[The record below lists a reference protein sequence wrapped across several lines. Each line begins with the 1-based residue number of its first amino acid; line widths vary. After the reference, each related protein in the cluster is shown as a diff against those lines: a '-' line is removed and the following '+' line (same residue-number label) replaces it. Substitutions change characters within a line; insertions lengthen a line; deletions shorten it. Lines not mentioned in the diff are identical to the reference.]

1 MIKIM
6 QYGEGNFLRSF
17 ADLYFETLNQEQ
29 GGYEVHIITPIPGNL
44 TRFEAQKN
52 RYHVVLRG
60 VDNGEVVERPYEV
73 NVLKQVIDPFKNPE
87 PYYALARDP
96 ELKVIV
102 SNTTEAGICYHDTDK
117 MDDFLG
123 MTYPAKLTLFLYERF
138 KAGLDGVNMM
148 PVELIDNNADELSA
162 CVAKYIDLWNMP
174 EEFRR
179 WNAERNFYSNTLVD
193 RIVSGYPR
201 DEKTRQHMWED
212 ILHERDELMSVA
224 EPFGLWGVERKGA
237 LDQYIKEGRHNI
249 DVILTDDVGPYKK
262 RKVRLLNGSHT
273 NLVPAGLLL
282 GAETVY
288 DCMNDK
294 TLSAFV
300 KNTLDEEIIPFVP
313 GSEQFAADVQERFR
327 NPYLDHQLI
336 SIALNSISKWRARV
350 LPSFKDN
357 YQKNGVI
364 PKWLTIG
371 FSYLMAL
378 YARIEEGEGGY
389 FAKLPTRTVQM
400 LDDKPYLE
408 YFAKGGSIEGFM
420 KDEAIWGED
429 LTAYKGFLDAVTANV
444 AKINA
449 GECLL

>member
-44 TRFEAQKN
+44 TRFVEQKN

-60 VDNGEVVERPYEV
+60 VDAGEVVERPYEV
-73 NVLKQVIDPFKNPE
+73 NVLKQVIDPFKDPE
-87 PYYALARDP
+87 SYYALARDP
-96 ELKVIV
+96 ELKIIV
-102 SNTTEAGICYHDTDK
+102 SNTTEAGICYHETDK
-117 MDDFLG
+117 MDDFGG

-138 KAGLDGVNMM
+138 KAGLDGVNLM

-162 CVAKYIDLWNMP
+162 CVAKYIDLWQMP

-201 DEKTRQHMWED
+201 DEATRTHLYEVIGEKD
-212 ILHERDELMSVA
+212 DLMSVA
-224 EPFGLWGVERKGA
+224 EPFGLWVVERKGA
-237 LDQYIKEGRHNI
+237 LEQYIKEGRHNI
-249 DVILTDDVGPYKK
+249 DVVLTDDVGPYKK

-294 TLSAFV
+294 TLSTFV

-357 YQKNGVI
+357 YEKNGVI

-378 YARIEEGEGGY
+378 YSRIEEGENGY

-400 LDDKPYLE
+400 LDDKPYLD

-420 KDEAIWGED
+420 KDEAVWGED

>member
-44 TRFEAQKN
+44 TRFVEQKN

-60 VDNGEVVERPYEV
+60 VDGGEVVERPYEV
-73 NVLKQVIDPFKNPE
+73 NVLKQVIDPFKDPE
-87 PYYALARDP
+87 LYYALARDP

-117 MDDFLG
+117 PDDFGG

-138 KAGLDGVNMM
+138 KAGLDGVNLM

-162 CVAKYIDLWNMP
+162 CVAKYIKLWNLP

-179 WNAERNFYSNTLVD
+179 WNEERNFYSNTLVD

-201 DEKTRQHMWED
+201 DEKTRKHMWED
-212 ILHERDELMSVA
+212 ILHEQDELMSVA
-224 EPFGLWGVERKGA
+224 EPFGLWVVERKGA
-237 LDQYIKEGRHNI
+237 LEQYIKEGRHNI

-357 YQKNGVI
+357 YEKNGVI

-378 YARIEEGEGGY
+378 YSRIEESEGGC

-400 LDDKPYLE
+400 LDDKPYLD
-408 YFAKGGSIEGFM
+408 YFAKGGSIQGFM
-420 KDEAIWGED
+420 KDESVWGED
-429 LTAYKGFLDAVTANV
+429 LTAYTGFLDAVEANV
-444 AKINA
+444 ARINA

>member
-29 GGYEVHIITPIPGNL
+29 GGYQVHIVTPIPGNL

-60 VDNGEVVERPYEV
+60 VDAGEVVERPYEV
-73 NVLKQVIDPFKNPE
+73 NVLDQVIDPFKDPE
-87 PYYALARDP
+87 TYYALARDP
-96 ELKVIV
+96 ELKIIV
-102 SNTTEAGICYHDTDK
+102 SNTTEAGICYHEQDK
-117 MDDFLG
+117 MDDFAG
-123 MTYPAKLTLFLYERF
+123 MTYPGKLTLFLYERF
-138 KAGLDGVNMM
+138 KAGLDGVNLM

-162 CVAKYIDLWNMP
+162 CVEKYIALWQMP

-201 DEKTRQHMWED
+201 DEATREHLYE
-212 ILHERDELMSVA
+212 IIGERDDLISVA
-224 EPFGLWGVERKGA
+224 EPFGLWVVERKGA
-237 LDQYIKEGRHNI
+237 LEQYIKEGRHNI
-249 DVILTDDVGPYKK
+249 DVVLTDDVGPYKK

-273 NLVPAGLLL
+273 NLVPAGLML

-288 DCMNDK
+288 DCMQDK

-313 GSEQFAADVQERFR
+313 GSAQFAADVQERFR

-357 YQKNGVI
+357 YEKNGII

-378 YARIEEGEGGY
+378 YARIEEGENGY
-389 FAKLPTRTVQM
+389 FAKLPSRTVQM
-400 LDDKPYLE
+400 LDDKPYLD

-420 KDEAIWGED
+420 KDETIWGED
-429 LTAYKGFLDAVTANV
+429 LTAYQGFLEAVTTNV
-444 AKINA
+444 EKINA

>member
-29 GGYEVHIITPIPGNL
+29 GGYEVHIVTPIPGNL
-44 TRFEAQKN
+44 TRFVAQKN
-52 RYHVVLRG
+52 RYHVILRG
-60 VDNGEVVERPYEV
+60 VDAGEVVERPYEV
-73 NVLKQVIDPFKNPE
+73 NVLKQVIDPFKDPE
-87 PYYALARDP
+87 SYYALARDP
-96 ELKVIV
+96 ELKIIV
-102 SNTTEAGICYHDTDK
+102 SNTTEAGICYHSEDK
-117 MDDFLG
+117 MDDFSS

-138 KAGLDGVNMM
+138 KAGLDGVNLM

-162 CVAKYIDLWNMP
+162 CVSKYIQLWKLP

-179 WNAERNFYSNTLVD
+179 WNEERNFYSNTLVD

-201 DEKTRQHMWED
+201 DEQTRQRMWKLLDEQ
-212 ILHERDELMSVA
+212 DELMSVA
-224 EPFGLWGVERKGA
+224 EPFGLWVVERKGH
-237 LDQYIKEGRHNI
+237 LEQYIKEGRHNI
-249 DVILTDDVGPYKK
+249 DVVLTDDVGPYKK

-273 NLVPAGLLL
+273 NLVPAGLML

-288 DCMNDK
+288 DCMQDK
-294 TLSAFV
+294 TLSTFV

-327 NPYLDHQLI
+327 NPYLDHQLT

-357 YQKNGVI
+357 YTKNGVI

-378 YARIEEGEGGY
+378 YARVEEGEGGY
-389 FAKLPTRTVQM
+389 FAKLPTRTIQV

-420 KDEAIWGED
+420 SDANIWGED
-429 LTAYKGFLDAVTANV
+429 LTAYEGLLAAVLTNV
-444 AKINA
+444 DKINA

>member
-1 MIKIM
+1 VIKIM

-29 GGYEVHIITPIPGNL
+29 GGYEVHIVTPIPGNL
-44 TRFEAQKN
+44 TRFVAQNN
-52 RYHVVLRG
+52 RYHVILRG
-60 VDNGEVVERPYEV
+60 VDAGEVVERPYEV
-73 NVLKQVIDPFKNPE
+73 NVLKQVIDPFKDPE
-87 PYYALARDP
+87 SYYALARDP
-96 ELKVIV
+96 ELKIIV
-102 SNTTEAGICYHDTDK
+102 SNTTEAGICYHGEDR
-117 MDDFLG
+117 MDDFSS

-138 KAGLDGVNMM
+138 KAGLDGVNLM

-162 CVAKYIDLWNMP
+162 CVSKYIDLWKLP

-179 WNAERNFYSNTLVD
+179 WNEERNFYSNTLVD

-201 DEKTRQHMWED
+201 DEQTRQHMWDLLDEQ
-212 ILHERDELMSVA
+212 DELMSVA
-224 EPFGLWGVERKGA
+224 EPFGLWVVERKGA
-237 LDQYIKEGRHNI
+237 LEQYIKEGRHNI
-249 DVILTDDVGPYKK
+249 DVVLTDDVGPYKK

-273 NLVPAGLLL
+273 NLVPAGLML

-288 DCMNDK
+288 DCMQDE
-294 TLSAFV
+294 TLSSFV

-327 NPYLDHQLI
+327 NPYLDHQLT

-357 YQKNGVI
+357 YAKNGVI

-378 YARIEEGEGGY
+378 YARVEEGENGY
-389 FAKLPTRTVQM
+389 FAKLPTRTIQVM
-400 LDDKPYLE
+400 DDKPYLE
-408 YFAKGGSIEGFM
+408 HFAGGGSIEAFM
-420 KDEAIWGED
+420 SDADIWGEN
-429 LTAYKGFLDAVTANV
+429 LTAYEGLLKSVLTNV
-444 AKINA
+444 EKINA